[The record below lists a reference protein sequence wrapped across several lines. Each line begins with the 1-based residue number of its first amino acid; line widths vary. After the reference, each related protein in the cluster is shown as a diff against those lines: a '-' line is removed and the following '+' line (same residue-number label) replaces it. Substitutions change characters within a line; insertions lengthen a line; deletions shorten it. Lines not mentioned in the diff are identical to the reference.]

1 MESVKEV
8 RRFSKYNGYITI
20 REEDDTITFA
30 DECSTKQA
38 AWMIAAYLH
47 ANRFDEQDHFFSYLK
62 EALEAYKAAD
72 KDDA

>member
-1 MESVKEV
+1 MESVKAV

-30 DECSTKQA
+30 DDCSMKQA

-47 ANRFDEQDHFFSYLK
+47 ANRFDSNAHFFPYLT
-62 EALEAYKAAD
+62 EALDAYKAAD
-72 KDDA
+72 KDDE